1 MPFAAPGRP
10 PGHARTSPAAGLRNI
25 LVVQD
30 DPDVRAAWASA
41 LKSAG
46 FAPRML
52 DSVEGLWKAL
62 AEDCGWCGLV
72 VDLGFLDWKDTE
84 FLDRI
89 RAAGHALPT
98 LMTAWDPELA
108 RSKSALAYP
117 LLTFRQAPLHPRDLI
132 AAVRALPVPAAKDS
146 PAKSGT
152 RRSARRTETAAH
164 KPPARAAG
172 KAPDPAM
179 EALEARA
186 IAAEARARAAE
197 ARAEAAEA
205 RAEAAEAA
213 RDESRELEMERAR
226 EIQARLLPE
235 RMPSPVGFEIAA
247 RYLPAAHVG
256 GDYYDVLEL
265 PDRRVAMLVADVSG
279 KGISSA
285 MVMVMVRTVFHAVA
299 PSARNAKALVVAAAE
314 RIARVLPGGVF
325 VSLAAAILDPNTG
338 EISVV
343 NAGHL
348 PPKHWSVLEGLPIV
362 TDLAVSGGAI
372 GLVKGRNFE
381 RALHDFTIMLEQ
393 DEQLVLY
400 TDGVNEA
407 MDVENEEFG
416 DRNLRV
422 AMRKSGGSTAEEMAL
437 GILDS
442 VLDHRGDA
450 PASDDLTILVVRRIW

>member
-1 MPFAAPGRP
+1 MPSTDRSAA
-10 PGHARTSPAAGLRNI
+10 AAELRNL

-46 FAPRML
+46 FAPRMM

-62 AEDCGWCGLV
+62 AEGRDWCGLV

-84 FLDRI
+84 FLDRL
-89 RAAGHALPT
+89 RAAGHVLPT
-98 LMTAWDPELA
+98 LLTAWDPELTK
-108 RSKSALAYP
+108 SKSVIAYP
-117 LLTFRQAPLHPRDLI
+117 QLTFRQAPLHPRDLI
-132 AAVRALPVPAAKDS
+132 AAVRALPAPNGA

-152 RRSARRTETAAH
+152 RKTSRRAEGPA
-164 KPPARAAG
+164 ARAPGRAAA
-172 KAPDPAM
+172 KAPDPLVAQVV
-179 EALEARA
+179 ALEARA
-186 IAAEARARAAE
+186 AAAEARAREAE

-205 RAEAAEAA
+205 RAEAAEAM
-213 RDESRELEMERAR
+213 RDESRGLEMERAR

-235 RMPSPVGFEIAA
+235 KMPSPVGFEIAA
-247 RYLPAAHVG
+247 QYLPAALVG

-299 PSARNAKALVVAAAE
+299 PSARNAKALVVEAAR
-314 RIARVLPGGVF
+314 RISRVLPGGVF
-325 VSLAAAILDPNTG
+325 VSLAVAILDPNTG

-348 PPKHWSVLEGLPIV
+348 PPKHWSVLDGLPIV
-362 TDLAVSGGAI
+362 SDLAVSGGAI
-372 GLVKGRNFE
+372 GLVKGPNFE
-381 RALHDFTIMLEQ
+381 RALHDFTIMLQQ

-407 MDVENEEFG
+407 MDEKNDEFG

-422 AMRKSGGSTAEEMAL
+422 AIRKNGGSSAEEMAL

-442 VLDHRGDA
+442 VLYHRGDA